1 MGAEAVIVGIAG
13 RRGSGKSTMARRLL
27 ERCHRILI
35 WDAMGEHSWCPNRL
49 HSIERLERFLAWADG
64 QVAFAARYV
73 PEQAGLIDEFEEVAE
88 LVYDYGRMVFAIE
101 EVPMLCTPSALPD
114 QFDRLVR
121 LGRHQRVSLVWTAQR
136 MVEVARRLTA
146 ATDYFVLFSHT
157 EPRDL
162 DGIAQR
168 CSAEVARQVAELPRH
183 GWMVWDAIEG
193 KIVGLEQVV
202 RELVRMSRDNVT
214 RFERDNRVTLR
225 DLQAFGT

>member
-1 MGAEAVIVGIAG
+1 MGAEAVIVGVCG

-35 WDAMGEHSWCPNRL
+35 WDAMDEHGWALNRL
-49 HSIERLERFLAWADG
+49 SSIPRLERFLAWASG
-64 QVAFAARYV
+64 QYTFAGHYV

-88 LVYDYGRMVFAIE
+88 LVYDYGRMVFGIE

-162 DGIAQR
+162 DGIADR
-168 CSAEVARQVAELPRH
+168 CGAEVARQVAELSRH
-183 GWMVWDAIEG
+183 SYLVWDVIG
-193 KIVGLEQVV
+193 GRVVKLEKVI

-214 RFERDNRVTLR
+214 RFERDNRVTSR
-225 DLQAFGT
+225 DLQVSGT